1 MTILDRIQ
9 KMAFYKDE
17 KLALFIDG
25 TNLYSAARGLD
36 LEIDFRRLVQEF
48 RKRGRLLRAN
58 YYTSIL
64 ETDDHNP
71 VRPLVDWL
79 AYNGYNTVTKTAR
92 EYSDRDGRRRV
103 RGRMDVEIATDM
115 LELAPAL
122 DHIVLFAGNGDFRR
136 VVEAVKAKGVR
147 VTVISSVKSQPQVI
161 ADELRREAD
170 AFIDLDEMAELI
182 ARPRKDN
189 DDRDS
194 AGENDYDD

>member
-1 MTILDRIQ
+1 
-9 KMAFYKDE
+9 MAFYKDE

-25 TNLYSAARGLD
+25 TNLYAAARGLD
-36 LEIDFRRLVQEF
+36 LEIDFRKLIQEF

-58 YYTSIL
+58 YYTTIV

-79 AYNGYNTVTKTAR
+79 AYNGYNTVTKSAR
-92 EYSDRDGRRRV
+92 DQTDRDGRRYV
-103 RGRMDVEIATDM
+103 RATMDIELAVDM
-115 LELAPAL
+115 IELAPTL

-136 VVEAVKAKGVR
+136 LVETVKAKGVR
-147 VTVISSVKSQPQVI
+147 VTVISTVKAQSQII

-182 ARPRKDN
+182 ARPRQD
-189 DDRDS
+189 DDRDLI
-194 AGENDYDD
+194 GNDHEKE